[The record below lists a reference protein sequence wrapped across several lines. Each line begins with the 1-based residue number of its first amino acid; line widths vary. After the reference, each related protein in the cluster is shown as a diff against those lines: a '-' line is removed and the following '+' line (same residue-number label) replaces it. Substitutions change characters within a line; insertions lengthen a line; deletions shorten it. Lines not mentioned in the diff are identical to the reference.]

1 MSIAI
6 TAVKLILN
14 LIFAVMKLFPV
25 KDRVS
30 LISRQ
35 SDKPSVD
42 FLMLQKEIKSQS
54 PTTDVRV
61 LCHKLDGMPGIGY
74 IPVLLGQMA
83 AIASSKAVVIDTY
96 CIAVSL
102 LKQRKETEIIQIWH
116 ALGAL
121 KRFGRSIAGNRGEG
135 RSLRLAR
142 VMNMHGNYSHVLC
155 SSRNCFA
162 AYEEAFGYDESC
174 MLEGSLPRVD
184 LLMSACYRTETAAKI
199 AAKYPQIDRAPGE
212 GRKVVVYAPTFR
224 MKGDIG
230 GALEALKNEMSGTG
244 NILVI
249 KPHPLMNVKAENSRR
264 FIVDTDFSTME
275 MLFAAD
281 VVICDYSA
289 IVFEAALLTKPV
301 CFYAFD
307 LDTYAGSR
315 SFYLDYEKDMPG
327 EVCRTASEVKNAV
340 ERDDFDLER
349 VKTFADRYVTCRE
362 GATGRLVSFILQT
375 GK

>member
-116 ALGAL
+116 ALGTL
-121 KRFGRSIAGNRGEG
+121 KK
-135 RSLRLAR
+135 
-142 VMNMHGNYSHVLC
+142 
-155 SSRNCFA
+155 CF
-162 AYEEAFGYDESC
+162 
-174 MLEGSLPRVD
+174 
-184 LLMSACYRTETAAKI
+184 
-199 AAKYPQIDRAPGE
+199 
-212 GRKVVVYAPTFR
+212 
-224 MKGDIG
+224 
-230 GALEALKNEMSGTG
+230 
-244 NILVI
+244 
-249 KPHPLMNVKAENSRR
+249 
-264 FIVDTDFSTME
+264 
-275 MLFAAD
+275 
-281 VVICDYSA
+281 
-289 IVFEAALLTKPV
+289 
-301 CFYAFD
+301 
-307 LDTYAGSR
+307 
-315 SFYLDYEKDMPG
+315 
-327 EVCRTASEVKNAV
+327 
-340 ERDDFDLER
+340 RD
-349 VKTFADRYVTCRE
+349 
-362 GATGRLVSFILQT
+362 
-375 GK
+375 